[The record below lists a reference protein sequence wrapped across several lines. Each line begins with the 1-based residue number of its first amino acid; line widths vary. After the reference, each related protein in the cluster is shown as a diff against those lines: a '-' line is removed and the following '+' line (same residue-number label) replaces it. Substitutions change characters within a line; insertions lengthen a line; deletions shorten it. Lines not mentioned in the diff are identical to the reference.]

1 MNKFRSIFDK
11 YIKDSVKRKR
21 YMAFLLSLSMLVMFF
36 VPLGLTENADSMTI
50 DSSGGAILTEQL
62 KYAPQLG
69 VDVVNNAKDLSNADE
84 FDAFGTWNNGSLPSE
99 ITGEF
104 FAFDFEVEYR
114 ISGLDIEEN
123 RFTDYTKP
131 HFYFPINVA
140 PEDNEAYTLAYTMA
154 YGTEINDPSY
164 DGIAGHFF
172 IENGYVYITLT
183 EEYINKKLNADD
195 ADGVAKGALN
205 FRGELT
211 ANKRDEDGCI
221 IYVGGKD
228 VHVDLKLPPKQ
239 LGSLTKTGS
248 LVTTGDNA
256 GKEVKWTITLTKDA
270 GFDLNGYY
278 IEDAMFA
285 DSVTIK
291 NNNGKNIGTY
301 DSTNKKVTFNSDE
314 DTTNATSITIEYT
327 STLTNSNIENLL
339 TNGLKNTAYL
349 KDSNGKEEK
358 QDDETIRV
366 NKPSINKTGS
376 TDYSNGEGF
385 NNEIHWDILITN
397 NGKLNLDDY
406 KIEDNM
412 LKNAKNIKVTDYN
425 GNEIAGASIGS
436 DGAISGVGNRDSFR
450 IKYTTDAKK
459 GINENEA
466 ILKYGDLVVSNGKKE
481 IEYKDESSLYTIEK
495 TGSFDKDTRKITWN
509 VKVMGVDGMKIPA
522 DYMLKDEAFSQ
533 MGNLNFVH
541 AYVSSIYD
549 DKAWDINSNPNNYYI
564 HNGNTLTFNQ
574 AITGVEFTYTTDAGD
589 NAGTQKNKVEL
600 DKPGETT
607 PVKSVETSV
616 EVEAKREDT
625 FTKTVVSGGNQN
637 IESNEEK
644 DVTIRWKV
652 TLTSDESFAGK
663 SFNDILNDNGLASE
677 IKNFTVQTRKTENGN
692 YENLDASKYEIT
704 NNDGNGFTI
713 TFKGEDSDYEGIH
726 YIDIYYDTVI
736 TLPAV
741 KDADYTNGRIDYTIQ
756 NNGSGFGTGTGAETG
771 IGRTNPNKSD
781 KSVTIYK
788 TWNSVPN
795 GINDISV
802 YLYTIVGNTRYYVC
816 EENGKHDITTDSSKK
831 KLFTVSNNNGSWN
844 LTIENLPNSREI
856 DGVKFDFSY
865 YVVEDKIGNVNFVDN
880 HFDLGNN
887 GFVMKSESGTS
898 ITNKYYPE
906 KSLSISKT
914 WAGDTGTGDD
924 VKSIT
929 VQIQRRPSG
938 SQDEWANY
946 GDPKTINKGEL
957 TEYSLGSFPTAE
969 YQSNSKS
976 ALEYEYRVIETKITL
991 NNDKEIS
998 ATKVDDNTYR
1008 FIIESDYYEFTAS
1021 KADLGGNKILTNTY
1035 HKLENITITANKEWY
1050 YENNKCDNF
1059 NDLIKAG
1066 ADSNLTSIEFTL
1078 EYTTDNGRTWT
1089 KVEQN
1094 GIENPVTLTDGFASW
1109 KNLLTQKVNEDN
1121 TITVYKYRVRESGFT
1136 TSHRDSDDNSSD
1148 TGKRNI
1154 TGDWIAAS
1162 PNGGYYR
1169 IEGNNQELDKTGT
1182 VTIQNK
1188 YYPPSTIS
1196 IKPEKVW
1203 DDNDLI
1209 KVANSNETDTSRR
1222 PESITFVLQQH
1233 NGTEWVDYTNGRGSG
1248 VTVTLTKASNWVCGY
1263 DISNLPEYWMKKTTN
1278 SEGIISYTQEFYGY
1292 RFVEKSMVVKV
1303 NGVDTTYE
1311 FTPDENGWNAN
1322 TVNAETIRIPLTS
1335 DIEGKYEYT
1344 ITGNIHGKDG
1354 KITNKFNQNIGIE
1367 KYALDYKGNTLKS
1380 IDKTELQKEDSPYK
1394 VTIDGKQYYVFNWM
1408 IDWSGCNNKARSPFV
1423 DYLPEGFELAEASA
1437 DNRGLFVKANT
1448 SIVDLDGSNNFSTYE
1463 CVNALLKDDENN
1475 FLHSKYFVRPWMIW
1489 TSDEINK
1496 MFNEIH
1502 SAVSV
1507 NDKNFWGNWYQSS
1520 YYSYHKS
1527 ENNKENYVMF
1537 NAPNQD
1543 PGYVT
1548 QFLYTT
1554 KVECTYFDDLLEKTG
1569 GNFPVENKV
1578 QVYNQPKPIDDSGN
1592 TSGVDKAPELSDK
1605 TGSATITITAPT
1617 DLIDKDVAETKIPGQ
1632 VKYTID
1638 VNPDAKILGNG
1649 STIKIEDIF
1658 ETTNYELRNNC
1669 QNHTHSGNYIT
1680 DATRKKLV
1688 DVLLNSLTL
1697 YEYDS
1702 NGNRTKLD
1710 SSKYTYVFK
1719 SGTDIADAAAKLELN
1734 VPDGKHIAIEYTYK
1748 LLANENT
1755 PSVVAGCN
1763 STTRQNGK
1771 FPVMSSGMA
1780 LPVGDK
1786 ISMSN
1791 TASLKTDSNSAEKKK
1806 ELNNYE
1812 ITKSSGTIS
1821 TGTIPKIQKV
1831 NIADYTKNN
1840 LQADFLLAMYGEN
1853 EAGVEGWYYATKIE
1867 NKEVTWSSTPNT
1879 IPAGAYT
1886 ISLDGVRPYE
1896 VNLSNSVIYKLIE
1909 VKVPE
1914 DYEGWNIGLRPPE
1927 YKSLII
1933 QYLNDSNPIY
1943 NDVDYSNFLNTFAF
1957 EHYFI
1962 YNASPSSSLV
1972 MKPTSDPRFDTSYVM
1987 QVQTGGTVNVPNNEL
2002 IDIGIEKNW
2011 IESDETGN
2019 KEIILQLYYSTENS
2033 AKMPGDAKIA
2043 TAEELGIM
2051 DTNYTSVKTVKTA
2064 KQDKVWTN
2072 LPNGKGRDPIYY
2084 YVKEVGYKIN
2094 GRLYMLD
2101 TDGNYKTAESYS
2113 VDKTTDRIEVTF
2125 ANPAEKGKY
2134 YPTYIDN
2141 ARDSDGTV
2149 IINNSPVLKLKKL
2162 WTDAENNE
2170 LPADSRKIGTE
2181 EITVEIYGID
2191 ENGTKTTNPLFD
2203 AVTLTR
2209 TEKWV
2214 KDITDL
2220 IPDDLDFSKY
2230 TSFEVK
2236 ETGLPKDIEF
2246 VTSCIFNINNNTGEI
2261 TVTNKNPVSVNA
2273 SVSVNKIWS
2282 DGNDI
2287 HTKDSIE
2294 VTLYQITAEN
2304 AKGLSKNPTAEQ
2316 LSNAKAV
2323 VYKPKDGEENTEVAY
2338 NNPVTLNNDN
2348 NWSHFWSGLPL
2359 DDSDEQSD
2367 GVATEEYVYYVV
2379 ESDIHIDGDTNG
2391 SEANK
2396 YTKKVSLETK
2406 GSNYAYTITN
2416 ERPSITVKKE
2426 WYDEEGNSLVIY
2438 DENGNLAKDDAP
2450 QDKVAV
2456 RIYKEV
2462 LAVPETSLNVYA
2474 VGDSITEGYGLNSNN
2489 GENPYPTII
2498 TETLKGKGFKLGNDS
2513 VYNKGKSQQKIPS
2526 FETNV
2531 PNADMIL
2538 LLGGTNDVHQ
2548 SSDITNDKATVK
2560 EIITTR
2566 MNAEI
2571 KALRNSSGKNLVIFL
2586 GTIPYFHYYD
2596 VVTNWGDGKY
2606 GNLTE
2611 GGNWW
2616 WNKDNFNIS
2625 NKSGL
2630 LTDLSKWETECNAI
2644 INYANEAIKEIADN
2658 DEKIILVD
2666 TCKALANSDGTAA
2679 NSSLYQT
2686 DGCHPN
2692 EQGMIKIA
2700 DTYYAAI
2707 EKYYTVPE
2715 YLDANGKFVR
2725 DANQAKVYDITRDGE
2740 WSTIIDLPSSESKDT
2755 VYYVEEITNLGTNW
2769 EVSYKN
2775 NPKTIL
2781 DSESVI
2787 VQNSYQPSM
2796 TNIEITKEWLND
2808 EDDKS
2813 GRTNLAFRILRATN
2827 PNADEWLEYEAIPDA
2842 SSVKTGDEWTI
2853 KYSNLPVKDAQG
2865 NTYYYKIEE
2874 VALSGYTLVDGNLDT
2889 PQTAQD
2895 NKTLSFNATNTKSTL
2910 ITVKKLW
2917 ADGNDKHIGDR
2928 VTVKLWRTLDPEKV
2942 NGLPLSLMVKPG
2954 GSITMGTNSSQ
2965 TFEINKDDVTIELA
2979 DNNAKLTLEGKTIKS
2994 GSALGTA
3001 KVIVKSA
3008 DGKETV
3014 TIDVEVIPL
3023 NLNVSDKITA
3033 GDNSQTASI
3042 KYMGED
3048 VNADSFESDNPDVL
3062 TIDNDGNIEAKD
3074 IGTAT
3079 ITAEYTANN
3088 GETYTVSKEITVTL
3102 PATFEITSLGPVN
3115 VDSEIPLTVNS
3126 PYGTFT
3132 WSVDDLTGK
3141 AEIVTNPDGSFAL
3154 KGIAEGTVK
3163 VTATRNDGISNS
3175 KTINVEPG
3183 DIPYSLSSNDS
3194 TQDILVGNSKAIE
3207 SVTLKLDFSSWAY
3220 ITIKFDENN
3229 YIKVGYN
3236 GNQNNEFEIG
3246 KGYNEVKTT
3255 NIEYQI
3261 TADGKLVVRFKDDFV
3276 PTSIKLE
3283 NNGGDTKGTVSIK
3296 YASGVATQ
3304 NSETSSYSLRS
3315 NDNIAILA
3323 NEPEVA
3329 EDSRWIKSNDG
3340 REYYDVEIVI
3350 KHSDNWEKVIT
3361 NLPIGKDENQL
3372 YYYWIEEDD
3381 IQNYNAS
3388 YNYNDSFDEHYIS
3401 GASGTVT
3408 IKNTPVT
3415 TFEGIEMPSTGGS
3428 GTTPYTTAGIMI
3440 AGGAVIALTIR
3451 RRKRKTA

>member
-11 YIKDSVKRKR
+11 YIKDSGKRKR

-50 DSSGGAILTEQL
+50 GSPGGAILTEQL
-62 KYAPQLG
+62 KHAPQLG
-69 VDVVNNAKDLSNADE
+69 VDVVSNAKDLSNADE

-104 FAFDFEVEYR
+104 FAFDFEVEYK

-140 PEDNEAYTLAYTMA
+140 TEDNEAYTLAYTMA

-221 IYVGGKD
+221 IDVGNKTID
-228 VHVDLKLPPKQ
+228 VNLKLPPKQ

-256 GKEVKWTITLTKDA
+256 GNEVKWTITLTKDA
-270 GFDLNGYY
+270 GFDLGGYY

-285 DSVTIK
+285 NGVTIK

-327 STLTNSNIENLL
+327 STLTDSNIKDLL
-339 TNGLKNTAYL
+339 TNGLTNIAYL

-397 NGKLNLDDY
+397 NGRLNLDGY

-412 LKNAKNIKVTDYN
+412 LKSAKNIKVTDYN

-450 IKYTTDAKK
+450 IKYTTDATK
-459 GINENEA
+459 GTNKNEA
-466 ILKYGDLVVSNGKKE
+466 ILKYRDLVVSNGKKE

-541 AYVSSIYD
+541 AYVSSMYD

-564 HNGNTLTFNQ
+564 HNGNTLTFKQ

-589 NAGTQKNKVEL
+589 NAGTQNNKVEL
-600 DKPGETT
+600 DKPNETT

-616 EVEAKREDT
+616 KVEAKREDT

-637 IESNEEK
+637 IESNEKK

-652 TLTSDESFAGK
+652 TLTSDGGFAGK

-713 TFKGEDSDYEGIH
+713 TFKGEVSDYEGIH

-741 KDADYTNGRIDYTIQ
+741 KDADYTNGRIDYTIK

-802 YLYTIVGNTRYYVC
+802 YLYTMVGNTRYYVC
-816 EENGKHDITTDSSKK
+816 EDNGKYDITTDSSKK
-831 KLFTVSNNNGSWN
+831 KLFTVDNNNGSWN

-865 YVVEDKIGNVNFVDN
+865 YVVEDKIGNVSFADN
-880 HFDLGNN
+880 HFDLENN

-929 VQIQRRPSG
+929 VQVQRRLQG
-938 SQDEWANY
+938 SSDEWENY
-946 GDPKTINKGEL
+946 NAPKTINKGEL

-1021 KADLGGNKILTNTY
+1021 KADLGGNKILTNIY

-1050 YENNKCDNF
+1050 YENNKCNSF
-1059 NDLIKAG
+1059 NDLIEAG

-1089 KVEQN
+1089 KVEQD
-1094 GIENPVTLTDGFASW
+1094 GVENPVTLTNGFASW
-1109 KNLLTQKVNEDN
+1109 SNLPTQRVNDD

-1136 TSHRDSDDNSSD
+1136 TTHRDNDDNPDD

-1188 YYPPSTIS
+1188 YYPPNTIS
-1196 IKPEKVW
+1196 ITPEKDW

-1233 NGTEWVDYTNGRGSG
+1233 NGTQWVDYTVNNKAI
-1248 VTVTLTKASNWVCGY
+1248 TVTLTKANNWVGY

-1278 SEGIISYTQEFYGY
+1278 SEGRISYTKEFYGY

-1322 TVNAETIRIPLTS
+1322 TVNAETIRIPFTS

-1367 KYALDYKGNTLKS
+1367 KYALDYRGNTLKS

-1437 DNRGLFVKANT
+1437 DNRELFVKANT

-1489 TSDEINK
+1489 TSDESGKN
-1496 MFNEIH
+1496 FNEIH

-1507 NDKNFWGNWYQSS
+1507 NDKNFWENWYQSS

-1578 QVYNQPKPIDDSGN
+1578 QVYNQPNSDF
-1592 TSGVDKAPELSDK
+1592 SGVSEAPELSDK

-1617 DLIDKDVAETKIPGQ
+1617 DLINKDVAETKIPGQ

-1734 VPDGKHIAIEYTYK
+1734 IPDGKHIAIEYTYK

-1831 NIADYTKNN
+1831 NIADYTKND

-1896 VNLSNSVIYKLIE
+1896 INLSSSVIYKLIE

-1933 QYLNDSNPIY
+1933 QYLNDNDPIY

-2094 GRLYMLD
+2094 GQLYMLD

-2113 VDKTTDRIEVTF
+2113 VVKTTNRIEVTF

-2273 SVSVNKIWS
+2273 SVSVNKVWS

-2316 LSNAKAV
+2316 LSNANAV
-2323 VYKPKDGEENTEVAY
+2323 KYKPEVAY

-2367 GVATEEYVYYVV
+2367 GVATKEYVYYVV
-2379 ESDIHIDGDTNG
+2379 ESDIHIDGDTDG
-2391 SEANK
+2391 SKANK

-2438 DENGNLAKDDAP
+2438 DENGNLAKDNAP

-2489 GENPYPTII
+2489 GKDHYPTII

-2513 VYNKGKSQQKIPS
+2513 VYNKGKSQQKIPN

-2560 EIITTR
+2560 KIITTR

-2571 KALRNSSGKNLVIFL
+2571 AALRESSGKNPVIFL

-2596 VVTNWGDGKY
+2596 VATNWGDGKY

-2658 DEKIILVD
+2658 DDKIILVD

-2700 DTYYAAI
+2700 NAYYAAI
-2707 EKYYTVPE
+2707 EKYYTVQE
-2715 YLDANGKFVR
+2715 YLDANSKFVR
-2725 DANQAKVYDITRDGE
+2725 DANQAKVYDITKDGE

-2769 EVSYKN
+2769 KVSYKN

-2827 PNADEWLEYEAIPDA
+2827 PNAKEWLEYEAIPDA
-2842 SSVKTGDEWTI
+2842 SSVKIGDEWTI
-2853 KYSNLPVKDAQG
+2853 KYSNLPVKDTQG

-2895 NKTLSFNATNTKSTL
+2895 NTTLSFNATNTKSTL
-2910 ITVKKLW
+2910 ITVKKFW
-2917 ADGNDKHIGDR
+2917 ADGNDTHINDR
-2928 VTVKLWRTLDPEKV
+2928 VTVRLWRTLDPTKV
-2942 NGLPLSLMVKPG
+2942 DNTLPLSLMVKPS

-2979 DNNAKLTLEGKTIKS
+2979 DNNANLTLDGKIIKS
-2994 GSALGTA
+2994 GSTLGTA

-3023 NLNVSDKITA
+3023 SLEVPDTITA
-3033 GDNSQTASI
+3033 GNNNQTAGI
-3042 KYMGED
+3042 TYMGNGAD
-3048 VNADSFESDNPDVL
+3048 ADSFESDNLDVL
-3062 TIDNDGNIEAKD
+3062 TIDEDGKITAND

-3079 ITAEYTANN
+3079 IIAKYTKD
-3088 GETYTVSKEITVTL
+3088 GVTYTVSKKVTVDYTSDFTLEYNGKVGTETAPVEINTGESIELTPNMNYGEFEFIISNNGSAATAVTS
-3102 PATFEITSLGPVN
+3102 AGKKSVTITAG
-3115 VDSEIPLTVNS
+3115 D
-3126 PYGTFT
+3126 
-3132 WSVDDLTGK
+3132 K
-3141 AEIVTNPDGSFAL
+3141 
-3154 KGIAEGTVK
+3154 EGTVT
-3163 VTATRNDGISNS
+3163 VTARRISDNKTATCVIKVIDAIIISGNVTDQNNS
-3175 KTINVEPG
+3175 ISIYNGAEVLIDTMVLKNITSNHDVYINLNSSVNSG
-3183 DIPYSLSSNDS
+3183 HGFTLGADLSLSSWIADQGLTATSSDGKVTITGFKHTYNG
-3194 TQDILVGNSKAIE
+3194 INFNSFRGKYEI
-3207 SVTLKLDFSSWAY
+3207 TLKDAP
-3220 ITIKFDENN
+3220 
-3229 YIKVGYN
+3229 V
-3236 GNQNNEFEIG
+3236 
-3246 KGYNEVKTT
+3246 
-3255 NIEYQI
+3255 
-3261 TADGKLVVRFKDDFV
+3261 
-3276 PTSIKLE
+3276 LE
-3283 NNGGDTKGTVSIK
+3283 
-3296 YASGVATQ
+3296 A
-3304 NSETSSYSLRS
+3304 SSYSLRS

-3329 EDSRWIKSNDG
+3329 EDSKWKDNGDG
-3340 REYYDVEIVI
+3340 TEYYDVEIVI

-3361 NLPIGKDENQL
+3361 NLPIGKNENQP
-3372 YYYWIEEDD
+3372 YYYWIKEDD
-3381 IQNYNAS
+3381 SIPNYTAR

-3401 GASGTVT
+3401 GTGGTVT
-3408 IKNTPVT
+3408 IKNTPNT

-3440 AGGAVIALTIR
+3440 ASGAVIAITIR

>member
-62 KYAPQLG
+62 KYAPSQELA
-69 VDVVNNAKDLSNADE
+69 DNAIDLSTLGEDFKASIYLNNQCIYSDHGYDINEDMSIVSDTASLAFE
-84 FDAFGTWNNGSLPSE
+84 FDYQVSSLKGNFS
-99 ITGEF
+99 
-104 FAFDFEVEYR
+104 ASD
-114 ISGLDIEEN
+114 
-123 RFTDYTKP
+123 TKP
-131 HFYFPINVA
+131 HFYFPLSINSN
-140 PEDNEAYTLAYTMA
+140 DSTAYDLTCNAALNTPITDETWDSSRY
-154 YGTEINDPSY
+154 
-164 DGIAGHFF
+164 AGYFSV
-172 IENGYVYITLT
+172 IDGYVYITLT
-183 EEYINKKLNADD
+183 QDYINEKLNADD
-195 ADGVAKGALN
+195 ADGIAVGKLDFSGTLK
-205 FRGELT
+205 
-211 ANKRDEDGCI
+211 ANNNDDSGCDMN
-221 IYVGGKD
+221 VGGKN

-256 GKEVKWTITLTKDA
+256 GKEVKWTITLTKDS

-301 DSTNKKVTFNSDE
+301 DSTTKKVTFNSDE

-327 STLTNSNIENLL
+327 STLTDSNIKDLL
-339 TNGLKNTAYL
+339 TDGLTNTAYL

-385 NNEIHWDILITN
+385 NNKIHWDILITN

-412 LKNAKNIKVTDYN
+412 LKSAKNIKVTDYN

-450 IKYTTDAKK
+450 IKYTTDATK
-459 GINENEA
+459 GTNENEA

-509 VKVMGVDGMKIPA
+509 VKVMGVDGMKIPV

-533 MGNLNFVH
+533 MDNLNFVH
-541 AYVSSIYD
+541 AYVSSMYD

-589 NAGTQKNKVEL
+589 NAGTQNNKVEL
-600 DKPGETT
+600 DKPDETT

-616 EVEAKREDT
+616 KVEAKREDT
-625 FTKTVVSGGNQN
+625 FTKTVVYGRNQN
-637 IESNEEK
+637 IESNEKK

-713 TFKGEDSDYEGIH
+713 TFKGEVSDYEGIH

-741 KDADYTNGRIDYTIQ
+741 KDADYTNGRIDYTIK

-1021 KADLGGNKILTNTY
+1021 KADLGGNKILTNIY

-1109 KNLLTQKVNEDN
+1109 KNLPTQKVNEGN
-1121 TITVYKYRVRESGFT
+1121 TITVYKYRIRESGFT
-1136 TSHRDSDDNSSD
+1136 TSYRDSDDNSSD

-1209 KVANSNETDTSRR
+1209 KVANSNETDTNRR

-1233 NGTEWVDYTNGRGSG
+1233 NGTQWVDYTVNNR
-1248 VTVTLTKASNWVCGY
+1248 VITVTLTKANNWVGY

-1278 SEGIISYTQEFYGY
+1278 SEGIISYTKEFYGY
-1292 RFVEKSMVVKV
+1292 RFVEKSITV
-1303 NGVDTTYE
+1303 NNTSYDVTY
-1311 FTPDENGWNAN
+1311 DENGKGVTPNITFSN
-1322 TVNAETIRIPLTS
+1322 GEQ
-1335 DIEGKYEYT
+1335 GKYEVT
-1344 ITGNIHGKDG
+1344 LNGKTV
-1354 KITNKFNQNIGIE
+1354 TNKFESNVGIE
-1367 KYALDYKGNTLKS
+1367 KYSVDSSANKIESIDMEDLKQYKHTLK
-1380 IDKTELQKEDSPYK
+1380 
-1394 VTIDGKQYYVFNWM
+1394 DGTAYYVFNYIVEYTKKGDM
-1408 IDWSGCNNKARSPFV
+1408 YCIDDPLPAI
-1423 DYLPEGFELAEASA
+1423 PEGFSLVEEIDNISYGGQYYGTNGNVTLEAGM
-1437 DNRGLFVKANT
+1437 NPKANIWT
-1448 SIVDLDGSNNFSTYE
+1448 DGKLVDNQSYIIGDGYYASPIHFVIDESNIADGKAEWIGYYGKSTNRTSAFNANNPTQCYYYDAESRKLTIGWIAITNPNATIYCGYSVKIECNKLDEALANGAVSIVNEAERLTKAGESE
-1463 CVNALLKDDENN
+1463 
-1475 FLHSKYFVRPWMIW
+1475 
-1489 TSDEINK
+1489 EIP
-1496 MFNEIH
+1496 
-1502 SAVSV
+1502 VV
-1507 NDKNFWGNWYQSS
+1507 
-1520 YYSYHKS
+1520 S
-1527 ENNKENYVMF
+1527 ENTLVIK
-1537 NAPNQD
+1537 
-1543 PGYVT
+1543 
-1548 QFLYTT
+1548 
-1554 KVECTYFDDLLEKTG
+1554 
-1569 GNFPVENKV
+1569 
-1578 QVYNQPKPIDDSGN
+1578 S
-1592 TSGVDKAPELSDK
+1592 
-1605 TGSATITITAPT
+1605 PT
-1617 DLIDKDVAETKIPGQ
+1617 DLINKDVAETKIPGQ

-1669 QNHTHSGNYIT
+1669 QNHTHSNNYIT

-1831 NIADYTKNN
+1831 NIADYTKND
-1840 LQADFLLAMYGEN
+1840 LRADFLLAMYGEN

-1879 IPAGAYT
+1879 IPVGAYT

-2011 IESDETGN
+2011 IESNETGN

-2220 IPDDLDFSKY
+2220 IPDNLDFSEY

-2304 AKGLSKNPTAEQ
+2304 AKGLSKNPTVEQ
-2316 LSNAKAV
+2316 LLNANAV
-2323 VYKPKDGEENTEVAY
+2323 VYEPATKDDEENTEVAY

-2359 DDSDEQSD
+2359 DDSDEQLD

-2379 ESDIHIDGDTNG
+2379 ESDIHIDGDTDG

-2438 DENGNLAKDDAP
+2438 DENGNLVKDDAP
-2450 QDKVAV
+2450 KDEIAV

-2462 LAVPETSLNVYA
+2462 KAPPVDGLNIVA
-2474 VGDSITEGYGLNSNN
+2474 LGDSITN
-2489 GENPYPTII
+2489 GSYSATTPQVEEANRYPQ
-2498 TETLKGKGFKLGNDS
+2498 KLDS
-2513 VYNKGKSQQKIPS
+2513 KLSFIYSDIDVTVISQGADGESIPS
-2526 FETNV
+2526 FENRLGAINNDTDIV
-2531 PNADMIL
+2531 C
-2538 LLGGTNDVHQ
+2538 LLGGTNDV
-2548 SSDITNDKATVK
+2548 SA
-2560 EIITTR
+2560 
-2566 MNAEI
+2566 
-2571 KALRNSSGKNLVIFL
+2571 SSGMQIDDVDKIHEEMTKRLESLNSKIQDKNTEGKNVVIFI
-2586 GTIPYFHYYD
+2586 GTIPYFNYYD
-2596 VVTNWGDGKY
+2596 INEYDNCTVTHGGSFWFNKASYTSWPNN
-2606 GNLTE
+2606 NLE
-2611 GGNWW
+2611 GHKAWA
-2616 WNKDNFNIS
+2616 KH
-2625 NKSGL
+2625 
-2630 LTDLSKWETECNAI
+2630 CNDI
-2644 INYANEAIKEIADN
+2644 IDEANRAIKDFANKN
-2658 DEKIILVD
+2658 DYIHLVD
-2666 TCKALANSDGTAA
+2666 VNTALSDVK
-2679 NSSLYQT
+2679 SLLI

-2692 EQGMIKIA
+2692 ADGYDAIA
-2700 DTYYAAI
+2700 TAYANAI
-2707 EKYYTVPE
+2707 EEYYTVPE

-2769 EVSYKN
+2769 EISYKN

-2796 TNIEITKEWLND
+2796 TNIEITKKWLND

-2827 PNADEWLEYEAIPDA
+2827 PNAEEWLEYEAIPDA

-2895 NKTLSFNATNTKSTL
+2895 NTTLSFNATNTKSTL
-2910 ITVKKLW
+2910 ITVKKFW
-2917 ADGNDKHIGDR
+2917 ADGNDTHINDR
-2928 VTVKLWRTLDPEKV
+2928 VTVRLWRTLDPTKV
-2942 NGLPLSLMVKPG
+2942 DNALPLSLMVKPS

-2979 DNNAKLTLEGKTIKS
+2979 DNNANLTLEGKTIKS
-2994 GSALGTA
+2994 GSDLGTA

-3023 NLNVSDKITA
+3023 SLEVPDPITA
-3033 GDNSQTASI
+3033 GDNNKTASI
-3042 KYMGED
+3042 KYMDSD
-3048 VNADSFESDNPDVL
+3048 VDADSFESDNLDVL
-3062 TIDNDGNIEAKD
+3062 TIDEDGKITAND

-3079 ITAEYTANN
+3079 IIAKYTKD
-3088 GETYTVSKEITVTL
+3088 GVTYTVSKKVTVDYTSDFTLEYNGKVGTEIAPVEINTGESIELTPNMNYGEFEFTILNNGSAATAVTS
-3102 PATFEITSLGPVN
+3102 AGKKSVTITAG
-3115 VDSEIPLTVNS
+3115 D
-3126 PYGTFT
+3126 
-3132 WSVDDLTGK
+3132 K
-3141 AEIVTNPDGSFAL
+3141 
-3154 KGIAEGTVK
+3154 EGTVT
-3163 VTATRNDGISNS
+3163 VTARRISDNKTAICVIKVIDAIIITGSVKSGEEIQIYNGAEVLIDTMVLKNITLNYAGYIGLKSSVNNGHGFTLNANLSLDLWAADQGLTATSSGGIV
-3175 KTINVEPG
+3175 TITG
-3183 DIPYSLSSNDS
+3183 FKHTYKS
-3194 TQDILVGNSKAIE
+3194 
-3207 SVTLKLDFSSWAY
+3207 
-3220 ITIKFDENN
+3220 IKFDNFTGD
-3229 YIKVGYN
+3229 Y
-3236 GNQNNEFEIG
+3236 EITL
-3246 KGYNEVKTT
+3246 KDAPTT
-3255 NIEYQI
+3255 Q
-3261 TADGKLVVRFKDDFV
+3261 A
-3276 PTSIKLE
+3276 LE
-3283 NNGGDTKGTVSIK
+3283 
-3296 YASGVATQ
+3296 A
-3304 NSETSSYSLRS
+3304 SSYSLRS

-3323 NEPEVA
+3323 NEPEVT
-3329 EDSRWIKSNDG
+3329 EDSKWKDNGDG
-3340 REYYDVEIVI
+3340 TEYYDVEIVI

-3361 NLPIGKDENQL
+3361 NLPIGKNENQP
-3372 YYYWIEEDD
+3372 YYYWIEEDG
-3381 IQNYNAS
+3381 IQNYTAS

-3401 GASGTVT
+3401 GIGGTIT
-3408 IKNTPVT
+3408 IKNTPNT

-3428 GTTPYTTAGIMI
+3428 GTNPYTTAGMMI
-3440 AGGAVIALTIR
+3440 AGGAVITLTIR

>member
-11 YIKDSVKRKR
+11 YIKDSGKRKR

-50 DSSGGAILTEQL
+50 GSPGGAILTEQL
-62 KYAPQLG
+62 KHAPQLG
-69 VDVVNNAKDLSNADE
+69 VDVVSNAKDLSNADE

-104 FAFDFEVEYR
+104 FAFDFEVEYK

-221 IYVGGKD
+221 IDVGNKTID
-228 VHVDLKLPPKQ
+228 VNLKLPPKQ

-248 LVTTGDNA
+248 LVTTGDNT

-327 STLTNSNIENLL
+327 STLTDSNIKDLL
-339 TNGLKNTAYL
+339 TNGLTNTAYL

-412 LKNAKNIKVTDYN
+412 LKSAKNIKVTDYN

-450 IKYTTDAKK
+450 IKYTTDATK
-459 GINENEA
+459 GTNENEA
-466 ILKYGDLVVSNGKKE
+466 ILKYGDLVVSNSKKE

-564 HNGNTLTFNQ
+564 HNGNTLTFKQ

-589 NAGTQKNKVEL
+589 NAGTQNNKVEL
-600 DKPGETT
+600 DKPNETT

-616 EVEAKREDT
+616 KVEAKREDT

-637 IESNEEK
+637 IESNEKK

-652 TLTSDESFAGK
+652 TLTSDGGFAGK
-663 SFNDILNDNGLASE
+663 SFNDILNDNELASE

-713 TFKGEDSDYEGIH
+713 TFKGEASDYEGVH

-741 KDADYTNGRIDYTIQ
+741 KDADYTNGRIDYTIK
-756 NNGSGFGTGTGAETG
+756 NDGSGFGTGTGAETG

-802 YLYTIVGNTRYYVC
+802 YLYTMVGNTRYYVC
-816 EENGKHDITTDSSKK
+816 EDNGKYDITTDSSKK
-831 KLFTVSNNNGSWN
+831 KLFTVDNNNGSWN

-856 DGVKFDFSY
+856 DGVKFNFSY
-865 YVVEDKIGNVNFVDN
+865 YVVEDKIGNVSFADN

-929 VQIQRRPSG
+929 VQVQRRPSG

-1035 HKLENITITANKEWY
+1035 HKLENITITAYKEWY
-1050 YENNKCDNF
+1050 YENNKYDSF

-1094 GIENPVTLTDGFASW
+1094 GVENPVTLTNGSASW
-1109 KNLLTQKVNEDN
+1109 SNLPTQRVNDD

-1136 TSHRDSDDNSSD
+1136 TTHRDNDDNPDD

-1188 YYPPSTIS
+1188 YYPPNTIS
-1196 IKPEKVW
+1196 ITPEKDW

-1233 NGTEWVDYTNGRGSG
+1233 NGTQWVDYTVNNKAI
-1248 VTVTLTKASNWVCGY
+1248 TVTLTKANNWVGY

-1278 SEGIISYTQEFYGY
+1278 SEGRISYTKEFYGY

-1322 TVNAETIRIPLTS
+1322 TVNAETIRIPFTS

-1367 KYALDYKGNTLKS
+1367 KYALDYRGNTLKS
-1380 IDKTELQKEDSPYK
+1380 VDKTELQKEDSPYK

-1408 IDWSGCNNKARSPFV
+1408 IDWSGSNNKARSPFI
-1423 DYLPEGFELAEASA
+1423 DYLPEGFEMIEQT
-1437 DNRGLFVKANT
+1437 GLPDF
-1448 SIVDLDGSNNFSTYE
+1448 
-1463 CVNALLKDDENN
+1463 
-1475 FLHSKYFVRPWMIW
+1475 
-1489 TSDEINK
+1489 
-1496 MFNEIH
+1496 
-1502 SAVSV
+1502 SV
-1507 NDKNFWGNWYQSS
+1507 NNPTGKDNTFVVDDFLRVFFANDTYLKHPRMFWAGGSSSYNNSVESKTESELWQSWYQNN
-1520 YYSYHKS
+1520 YYYY
-1527 ENNKENYVMF
+1527 NKEENCVTF
-1537 NAPNQD
+1537 NAPEQQENFRT
-1543 PGYVT
+1543 VT
-1548 QFLYTT
+1548 VYST

-1569 GNFPVENKV
+1569 GNFPIENKV
-1578 QVYNQPKPIDDSGN
+1578 QVYEQPTERNENGGMAGTDKPTDL
-1592 TSGVDKAPELSDK
+1592 TDK

-1617 DLIDKDVAETKIPGQ
+1617 DLINKDVAETKIPGQ

-1734 VPDGKHIAIEYTYK
+1734 IPDGKHIAIEYTYK

-1831 NIADYTKNN
+1831 NIADYTKND

-1879 IPAGAYT
+1879 IPASAYT

-1933 QYLNDSNPIY
+1933 QYLNDNDPIY

-2094 GRLYMLD
+2094 GQLYMLD

-2113 VDKTTDRIEVTF
+2113 VVKTTNRIEVTF

-2273 SVSVNKIWS
+2273 SVSVNKVWS

-2287 HTKDSIE
+2287 HTKDSIK

-2316 LSNAKAV
+2316 LSNANAV
-2323 VYKPKDGEENTEVAY
+2323 KYKPEVAY

-2367 GVATEEYVYYVV
+2367 GVATKEYVYYVV
-2379 ESDIHIDGDTNG
+2379 ESDIHIDGDTDG
-2391 SEANK
+2391 SKANK

-2456 RIYKEV
+2456 RIYKE
-2462 LAVPETSLNVYA
+2462 AKDVPADGLNIVA
-2474 VGDSITEGYGLNSNN
+2474 LGDSITN
-2489 GENPYPTII
+2489 GSYSATTPQVEEANRYPQ
-2498 TETLKGKGFKLGNDS
+2498 KLDS
-2513 VYNKGKSQQKIPS
+2513 KLSFIYSDIDVTVISQGADGESIPS
-2526 FETNV
+2526 FENRLGAINNDTDIV
-2531 PNADMIL
+2531 C
-2538 LLGGTNDVHQ
+2538 LLGGTNDV
-2548 SSDITNDKATVK
+2548 SA
-2560 EIITTR
+2560 
-2566 MNAEI
+2566 
-2571 KALRNSSGKNLVIFL
+2571 SSGMQIDDVDKIHEEMTKRLESLNSKIQDKNTEGKNVVIFI
-2586 GTIPYFHYYD
+2586 GTIPYFNYYD
-2596 VVTNWGDGKY
+2596 IDEYDNCTVTHGGGFWFNKASYTNWPNN
-2606 GNLTE
+2606 NLE
-2611 GGNWW
+2611 GHKAWA
-2616 WNKDNFNIS
+2616 
-2625 NKSGL
+2625 
-2630 LTDLSKWETECNAI
+2630 EHCNDI
-2644 INYANEAIKEIADN
+2644 IDEANRAIKDFANKN
-2658 DEKIILVD
+2658 DYIHLVD
-2666 TCKALANSDGTAA
+2666 VNTALSDVK
-2679 NSSLYQT
+2679 SLLI

-2692 EQGMIKIA
+2692 ADGYDAIA
-2700 DTYYAAI
+2700 TAYANAI
-2707 EKYYTVPE
+2707 EEYYTVPE

-2769 EVSYKN
+2769 KVSYKN

-2827 PNADEWLEYEAIPDA
+2827 PNAEEWLEYEAIPDA

-2889 PQTAQD
+2889 PQTARD
-2895 NKTLSFNATNTKSTL
+2895 NTTLSFNATNTKSTL
-2910 ITVKKLW
+2910 ITVKKFW
-2917 ADGNDKHIGDR
+2917 ADGNDTHINDR
-2928 VTVKLWRTLDPEKV
+2928 VTVRLWRTLDPTKV
-2942 NGLPLSLMVKPG
+2942 DNTLPLSLMVKPS

-2979 DNNAKLTLEGKTIKS
+2979 NNNANLTLDGKTIKS

-3001 KVIVKSA
+3001 KVMVKSA

-3023 NLNVSDKITA
+3023 SLEVPDTITA
-3033 GDNSQTASI
+3033 GNNNQTAGI
-3042 KYMGED
+3042 TYMGNGAD
-3048 VNADSFESDNPDVL
+3048 ADSFESDNLDVL
-3062 TIDNDGNIEAKD
+3062 TIDEDGKITAND

-3079 ITAEYTANN
+3079 IIAKYTKD
-3088 GETYTVSKEITVTL
+3088 GVTYTVSKKVTVDYTSDFTLEYNGKVGTETAPVEINTGESIELTPNMNYGEFEFTISNNGSAATAVTS
-3102 PATFEITSLGPVN
+3102 AGKKSVTITAG
-3115 VDSEIPLTVNS
+3115 D
-3126 PYGTFT
+3126 
-3132 WSVDDLTGK
+3132 K
-3141 AEIVTNPDGSFAL
+3141 
-3154 KGIAEGTVK
+3154 EGTVT
-3163 VTATRNDGISNS
+3163 VTARRISDNKTATCVIKVIDAIIISGNVTDQNNS
-3175 KTINVEPG
+3175 ISIYNGAEVLIDTMVLKNITSNHDVYINLNSSVNSG
-3183 DIPYSLSSNDS
+3183 HGFTLGADLSLSSWIADQGLTATSSGGTVTITGFKHTYNG
-3194 TQDILVGNSKAIE
+3194 INFNGFRGKYEI
-3207 SVTLKLDFSSWAY
+3207 TLKDA
-3220 ITIKFDENN
+3220 
-3229 YIKVGYN
+3229 
-3236 GNQNNEFEIG
+3236 
-3246 KGYNEVKTT
+3246 
-3255 NIEYQI
+3255 
-3261 TADGKLVVRFKDDFV
+3261 
-3276 PTSIKLE
+3276 P
-3283 NNGGDTKGTVSIK
+3283 
-3296 YASGVATQ
+3296 ATQ
-3304 NSETSSYSLRS
+3304 ALEASSYSLRS

-3329 EDSRWIKSNDG
+3329 EDSKWKDNGDG
-3340 REYYDVEIVI
+3340 TEYYDVEIII

-3361 NLPIGKDENQL
+3361 NLPIGKNENQP
-3372 YYYWIEEDD
+3372 YYYWIEEDG
-3381 IQNYNAS
+3381 IPNYTAS

-3401 GASGTVT
+3401 GTGGTVT

>member
-62 KYAPQLG
+62 KYAPSQELA
-69 VDVVNNAKDLSNADE
+69 NNAIDLSTLGEDFKASIYLNNQCIYSDHGYDINENMSIVSDTASLAFE
-84 FDAFGTWNNGSLPSE
+84 FDYQVSDLKGKFSAS
-99 ITGEF
+99 
-104 FAFDFEVEYR
+104 D
-114 ISGLDIEEN
+114 
-123 RFTDYTKP
+123 TKP
-131 HFYFPINVA
+131 HFYFPLSINSN
-140 PEDNEAYTLAYTMA
+140 DSTAYDLTCNAALNTPITDETWDSSRY
-154 YGTEINDPSY
+154 
-164 DGIAGHFF
+164 AGYFSV
-172 IENGYVYITLT
+172 IDGYVYITLT
-183 EEYINKKLNADD
+183 QDYINEKLNADD
-195 ADGVAKGALN
+195 ADGIAVGKLDFSGTLK
-205 FRGELT
+205 
-211 ANKRDEDGCI
+211 ANNNDDSGCDMN
-221 IYVGGKD
+221 VGGKD
-228 VHVDLKLPPKQ
+228 IHVDLKLPPKQ

-564 HNGNTLTFNQ
+564 HNGNTLTFKQ

-929 VQIQRRPSG
+929 VQVQRRPSG

-1050 YENNKCDNF
+1050 YENNKCDSF

-1078 EYTTDNGRTWT
+1078 EYTIDNGRTWT

-1109 KNLLTQKVNEDN
+1109 KNLPTQKVNEDN

-1233 NGTEWVDYTNGRGSG
+1233 NGTQWVDYTVNNKAI
-1248 VTVTLTKASNWVCGY
+1248 TVTLTKANNWVGY

-1278 SEGIISYTQEFYGY
+1278 SEGIISYTKEFYGY

-1303 NGVDTTYE
+1303 NGVDTNYE
-1311 FTPDENGWNAN
+1311 FTPDENGWHAN
-1322 TVNAETIRIPLTS
+1322 TVNASTPDIDFTD
-1335 DIEGKYEYT
+1335 DIEGRYEYT
-1344 ITGNIHGKDG
+1344 ITGNIHYTNSN
-1354 KITNKFNQNIGIE
+1354 ITNTFTENIGIE
-1367 KYALDYKGNTLKS
+1367 KYSINNSGNKITSLDKDQLKQYKKK
-1380 IDKTELQKEDSPYK
+1380 IDD
-1394 VTIDGKQYYVFNWM
+1394 VDYYVFNYVLEYNKK
-1408 IDWSGCNNKARSPFV
+1408 GNNMAYV
-1423 DYLPEGFELAEASA
+1423 EDTLPEGFTLVETFQPTKAQYSHYGTLDLSLTAGIDPSNIMWASGEKVGDGYYA
-1437 DNRGLFVKANT
+1437 APMFFLIDKVKGN
-1448 SIVDLDGSNNFSTYE
+1448 GN
-1463 CVNALLKDDENN
+1463 DDEYTAYIGYNASLDAVYGNYSGLYYYDGNRKVTFGTIEVTNADCTAYYGYSIKIECSKLEEKLANGNYSITNN
-1475 FLHSKYFVRPWMIW
+1475 ASK
-1489 TSDEINK
+1489 N
-1496 MFNEIH
+1496 
-1502 SAVSV
+1502 
-1507 NDKNFWGNWYQSS
+1507 
-1520 YYSYHKS
+1520 
-1527 ENNKENYVMF
+1527 
-1537 NAPNQD
+1537 NQD
-1543 PGYVT
+1543 
-1548 QFLYTT
+1548 
-1554 KVECTYFDDLLEKTG
+1554 KT
-1569 GNFPVENKV
+1569 P
-1578 QVYNQPKPIDDSGN
+1578 SGQTAKN
-1592 TSGVDKAPELSDK
+1592 
-1605 TGSATITITAPT
+1605 TITIKSPT
-1617 DLIDKDVAETKIPGQ
+1617 DLINKDVAETKIPGQ

-1831 NIADYTKNN
+1831 NIADYTKND

-2101 TDGNYKTAESYS
+2101 TDGNYKIAESYS

-2367 GVATEEYVYYVV
+2367 GVATKEYVYYVV

-2456 RIYKEV
+2456 RIYKETKD
-2462 LAVPETSLNVYA
+2462 VPADGLNIVA
-2474 VGDSITEGYGLNSNN
+2474 LGDSITKGSYSATTQQVEEANRYPQKLDSKLSFIYSDIDVTVISQGAD
-2489 GENPYPTII
+2489 GE
-2498 TETLKGKGFKLGNDS
+2498 S
-2513 VYNKGKSQQKIPS
+2513 IPS
-2526 FETNV
+2526 FENRLGAINNDTDIV
-2531 PNADMIL
+2531 C
-2538 LLGGTNDVHQ
+2538 LLGGTNDV
-2548 SSDITNDKATVK
+2548 SA
-2560 EIITTR
+2560 
-2566 MNAEI
+2566 
-2571 KALRNSSGKNLVIFL
+2571 SSGMRIDDVDKIYEEMTKRLESLNSKIQDKNTEDKNVVIFI
-2586 GTIPYFHYYD
+2586 GTIPYFNYYD
-2596 VVTNWGDGKY
+2596 IDEYDNYTVTHGGGFWFNKASYTNWPNN
-2606 GNLTE
+2606 NLE
-2611 GGNWW
+2611 GHKAWA
-2616 WNKDNFNIS
+2616 
-2625 NKSGL
+2625 
-2630 LTDLSKWETECNAI
+2630 EHCNDI
-2644 INYANEAIKEIADN
+2644 IDEANRAIKDFANNN
-2658 DEKIILVD
+2658 DYIHLVD
-2666 TCKALANSDGTAA
+2666 VNTALSDVK
-2679 NSSLYQT
+2679 SLLI

-2692 EQGMIKIA
+2692 ADGYDAIA
-2700 DTYYAAI
+2700 TAYANAI

-2796 TNIEITKEWLND
+2796 TNIEITKKWLND

-2827 PNADEWLEYEAIPDA
+2827 PNAEEWLEYEAIPDA

-2874 VALSGYTLVDGNLDT
+2874 VALSDYTLVDGNLDT
-2889 PQTAQD
+2889 PQTAKD
-2895 NKTLSFNATNTKSTL
+2895 NTTLSFKATNTKSTL
-2910 ITVKKLW
+2910 ITVKKFW
-2917 ADGNDKHIGDR
+2917 ADGNDTHINDR
-2928 VTVKLWRTLDPEKV
+2928 VTVRLWRTLDQTKV
-2942 NGLPLSLMVKPG
+2942 DNALPLSLMVKPS
-2954 GSITMGTNSSQ
+2954 GSITIGTNSFQ
-2965 TFEINKDDVTIELA
+2965 TFDINKDDVTIELA
-2979 DNNAKLTLEGKTIKS
+2979 DNNANLTLEGKTIKS
-2994 GSALGTA
+2994 GSVLGKA
-3001 KVIVKSA
+3001 KFIVKSA

-3023 NLNVSDKITA
+3023 SLEVPDTITA
-3033 GDNSQTASI
+3033 GNNNQTAII
-3042 KYMGED
+3042 KYMGSNVD
-3048 VNADSFESDNPDVL
+3048 ADSFESDNLGVL
-3062 TIDNDGNIEAKD
+3062 TIDEDGKITAKD

-3079 ITAEYTANN
+3079 IIAKYTKD
-3088 GETYTVSKEITVTL
+3088 GVTYTVSKKVTVDYTSDFTLEYNGEVGTEIAPVEINTGESIELTPNMNYGEFEFTISNNGSAATAVTS
-3102 PATFEITSLGPVN
+3102 AGKKSVTITAG
-3115 VDSEIPLTVNS
+3115 D
-3126 PYGTFT
+3126 
-3132 WSVDDLTGK
+3132 K
-3141 AEIVTNPDGSFAL
+3141 
-3154 KGIAEGTVK
+3154 EGTVT
-3163 VTATRNDGISNS
+3163 VTARRISDN
-3175 KTINVEPG
+3175 KTATCVIKVIDAITGTFNYSQGTSYYFNTEKTNVEIKSIIIKNVKANGLYIEFFDANNSGGQGLAITAGNKDLVANYPNGKFSIKWDGSNLTLTDFTTPYAYIKFHGAITG
-3183 DIPYSLSSNDS
+3183 DYEI
-3194 TQDILVGNSKAIE
+3194 
-3207 SVTLKLDFSSWAY
+3207 TLK
-3220 ITIKFDENN
+3220 NN
-3229 YIKVGYN
+3229 
-3236 GNQNNEFEIG
+3236 
-3246 KGYNEVKTT
+3246 
-3255 NIEYQI
+3255 
-3261 TADGKLVVRFKDDFV
+3261 A
-3276 PTSIKLE
+3276 P
-3283 NNGGDTKGTVSIK
+3283 
-3296 YASGVATQ
+3296 ATQ
-3304 NSETSSYSLRS
+3304 ALEASSYSLRS

-3329 EDSRWIKSNDG
+3329 EDSEWKDNGDG
-3340 REYYDVEIVI
+3340 TEYYDVEIVI

-3361 NLPIGKDENQL
+3361 NLPIGKNENQP
-3372 YYYWIEEDD
+3372 YYYWIEEDG
-3381 IQNYNAS
+3381 IPNYTAS
-3388 YNYNDSFDEHYIS
+3388 YNYNDIFDKHYIS
-3401 GASGTVT
+3401 GTGGTVT

>member
-11 YIKDSVKRKR
+11 YIKDSGKRKR

-50 DSSGGAILTEQL
+50 GSPGGAILTEQL
-62 KYAPQLG
+62 KHAPQLG
-69 VDVVNNAKDLSNADE
+69 VDVVSNAKDLSNADE

-104 FAFDFEVEYR
+104 FAFDFEVEYK

-140 PEDNEAYTLAYTMA
+140 TEDNEAYTLAYTMA

-221 IYVGGKD
+221 IDVGNKTID
-228 VHVDLKLPPKQ
+228 VNLKLPPKQ

-248 LVTTGDNA
+248 LITTGDNT

-327 STLTNSNIENLL
+327 STLTDSNIKDLL
-339 TNGLKNTAYL
+339 TNGLTNTAYL

-397 NGKLNLDDY
+397 NGRLNLDGY

-412 LKNAKNIKVTDYN
+412 LKSAKNIKVTDYN

-450 IKYTTDAKK
+450 IKYTTDATK
-459 GINENEA
+459 GTNENEA

-522 DYMLKDEAFSQ
+522 GYMLKDEAFSQ

-541 AYVSSIYD
+541 AYVSSMYD

-589 NAGTQKNKVEL
+589 NAGTQNNKVEL
-600 DKPGETT
+600 DKPNETT

-616 EVEAKREDT
+616 KVEAKREDT

-637 IESNEEK
+637 IESNEKK

-652 TLTSDESFAGK
+652 TLTSDGGFAGK

-704 NNDGNGFTI
+704 NNDGNGFI
-713 TFKGEDSDYEGIH
+713 IKFKGEASDYEGVH

-736 TLPAV
+736 ILPAV
-741 KDADYTNGRIDYTIQ
+741 KDADYTNGRIDYTIK

-802 YLYTIVGNTRYYVC
+802 YIYTMVGNTRYYVC
-816 EENGKHDITTDSSKK
+816 EDNGKYDITTDSSKK
-831 KLFTVSNNNGSWN
+831 KLFTVDNNNGSWN

-865 YVVEDKIGNVNFVDN
+865 YVVEDKIGNVSFADN

-929 VQIQRRPSG
+929 VQVQRRLQG
-938 SQDEWANY
+938 SSDEWENY
-946 GDPKTINKGEL
+946 NAPKTINKGEL

-1050 YENNKCDNF
+1050 YENNKYNSF
-1059 NDLIKAG
+1059 NDLIEAG

-1094 GIENPVTLTDGFASW
+1094 GVENPVTLTNGFASW
-1109 KNLLTQKVNEDN
+1109 SNLPTQRVNDD

-1136 TSHRDSDDNSSD
+1136 TTHRDNDDNPDD

-1188 YYPPSTIS
+1188 YYPPNTIS
-1196 IKPEKVW
+1196 ITPEKDW

-1209 KVANSNETDTSRR
+1209 KVANSNETNTSRR

-1233 NGTEWVDYTNGRGSG
+1233 NGTQWVDYTVNNKAI
-1248 VTVTLTKASNWVCGY
+1248 TVTLTKANNWVGY

-1278 SEGIISYTQEFYGY
+1278 SEGRISYTKEFYGY

-1322 TVNAETIRIPLTS
+1322 TVNASTPDIDFT
-1335 DIEGKYEYT
+1335 DNIEGRYEYT
-1344 ITGNIHGKDG
+1344 VTGGIHDTYGKE
-1354 KITNKFNQNIGIE
+1354 ITNTFTENIGIE
-1367 KYALDYKGNTLKS
+1367 KYS
-1380 IDKTELQKEDSPYK
+1380 IDNSGSKIKSLDKDQLEQYK
-1394 VTIDGKQYYVFNWM
+1394 KKIGDVDYYVFNYVLEY
-1408 IDWSGCNNKARSPFV
+1408 NKEGNSMAYV
-1423 DYLPEGFELAEASA
+1423 EDTLPEGFTLVETFQPTKEQYAHHGILDLSLTAGIDPSNTMWASGEKVGDGYYAAPMFFLIDKVKGNGNDNEYTAYIGYSNSLDDVYGNYSGLYYYDGNRKVTFGTIDVNNGDCTAYYGYSIKIECSKLEEKLANGNYSITNNAS
-1437 DNRGLFVKANT
+1437 
-1448 SIVDLDGSNNFSTYE
+1448 
-1463 CVNALLKDDENN
+1463 
-1475 FLHSKYFVRPWMIW
+1475 
-1489 TSDEINK
+1489 
-1496 MFNEIH
+1496 
-1502 SAVSV
+1502 
-1507 NDKNFWGNWYQSS
+1507 KN
-1520 YYSYHKS
+1520 
-1527 ENNKENYVMF
+1527 
-1537 NAPNQD
+1537 NQD
-1543 PGYVT
+1543 
-1548 QFLYTT
+1548 
-1554 KVECTYFDDLLEKTG
+1554 KT
-1569 GNFPVENKV
+1569 P
-1578 QVYNQPKPIDDSGN
+1578 SGQTAKN
-1592 TSGVDKAPELSDK
+1592 
-1605 TGSATITITAPT
+1605 TITIKSPT
-1617 DLIDKDVAETKIPGQ
+1617 DLINKDVAETKIPGQ

-1734 VPDGKHIAIEYTYK
+1734 IPDGKHIAIEYTYK

-1831 NIADYTKNN
+1831 NIADYTKND

-1933 QYLNDSNPIY
+1933 QYLNDNDPIY

-2094 GRLYMLD
+2094 GQLYMLD

-2113 VDKTTDRIEVTF
+2113 VVKTTNRIEVTF

-2273 SVSVNKIWS
+2273 SVSVNKVWS

-2316 LSNAKAV
+2316 LSNANAV
-2323 VYKPKDGEENTEVAY
+2323 KYKPEVAY

-2367 GVATEEYVYYVV
+2367 GVATKEYVYYVV
-2379 ESDIHIDGDTNG
+2379 ESDIHIDGDTDG
-2391 SEANK
+2391 SKANK

-2462 LAVPETSLNVYA
+2462 KDVPADGLNIVA
-2474 VGDSITEGYGLNSNN
+2474 LGDSITN
-2489 GENPYPTII
+2489 GSYNAGGTQQVVAENRYPQ
-2498 TETLKGKGFKLGNDS
+2498 KLDS
-2513 VYNKGKSQQKIPS
+2513 KLSFIYSDIDVTVISQGADGESIPS
-2526 FETNV
+2526 FENRLGAINNDTDIV
-2531 PNADMIL
+2531 C
-2538 LLGGTNDVHQ
+2538 LLGGTNDV
-2548 SSDITNDKATVK
+2548 SA
-2560 EIITTR
+2560 
-2566 MNAEI
+2566 
-2571 KALRNSSGKNLVIFL
+2571 SSGMQIDDVDKIHEEMTKRLESLNSKIQDKNTEGKNVVIFI
-2586 GTIPYFHYYD
+2586 GTIPYFDYYN
-2596 VVTNWGDGKY
+2596 VNSYNQTQGSVTHGGGFWFNKASYVDWQN
-2606 GNLTE
+2606 NLE
-2611 GGNWW
+2611 
-2616 WNKDNFNIS
+2616 DYE
-2625 NKSGL
+2625 
-2630 LTDLSKWETECNAI
+2630 KWAEHCNDI
-2644 INYANEAIKEIADN
+2644 IDEANRAIKDFANNN
-2658 DEKIILVD
+2658 DYIHLVD
-2666 TCKALANSDGTAA
+2666 VNTALSDVK
-2679 NSSLYQT
+2679 SLLI

-2692 EQGMIKIA
+2692 ADGYDAIA
-2700 DTYYAAI
+2700 TAYANAI
-2707 EKYYTVPE
+2707 EEYYTVPE

-2755 VYYVEEITNLGTNW
+2755 VYYVDEITNLGTNW
-2769 EVSYKN
+2769 KVSYKN

-2781 DSESVI
+2781 ASESVI

-2827 PNADEWLEYEAIPDA
+2827 PNAEEWLEYEAIPDA

-2895 NKTLSFNATNTKSTL
+2895 NTTLSFNATNTKSTL
-2910 ITVKKLW
+2910 ITVKKFW
-2917 ADGNDKHIGDR
+2917 ADGNDTHINDR
-2928 VTVKLWRTLDPEKV
+2928 VTVRLWRTLDPTKV
-2942 NGLPLSLMVKPG
+2942 DNTLPLSLMVKPS

-2979 DNNAKLTLEGKTIKS
+2979 DNNANLTLEGKTIKS
-2994 GSALGTA
+2994 GSTLGTA

-3023 NLNVSDKITA
+3023 NLEVPDTITA
-3033 GDNSQTASI
+3033 GNNNQTAGI
-3042 KYMGED
+3042 TYMGNGAD
-3048 VNADSFESDNPDVL
+3048 ADSFESDNLDVL
-3062 TIDNDGNIEAKD
+3062 TIDEDGKITAND

-3079 ITAEYTANN
+3079 IIAKYTKD
-3088 GETYTVSKEITVTL
+3088 GVTYTVSKKVTVDYTSDFTLEYNGKVGTETAPVEINTGESIELTPNMNYGEFEFIISNNGSAATAVTS
-3102 PATFEITSLGPVN
+3102 AGKKSVTITAG
-3115 VDSEIPLTVNS
+3115 D
-3126 PYGTFT
+3126 
-3132 WSVDDLTGK
+3132 K
-3141 AEIVTNPDGSFAL
+3141 
-3154 KGIAEGTVK
+3154 EGTVT
-3163 VTATRNDGISNS
+3163 VTARRISDNKTATCVIKVIDAIIISGNVTDQNNS
-3175 KTINVEPG
+3175 ISIYNGAEVLIDTMVLKNITSNHDVYINLNSSVNSG
-3183 DIPYSLSSNDS
+3183 HGFTLGADLSLSSWIADQGLTATSSGGTVTITGFKHTYNG
-3194 TQDILVGNSKAIE
+3194 INFNGFRGKYEI
-3207 SVTLKLDFSSWAY
+3207 TLKDA
-3220 ITIKFDENN
+3220 
-3229 YIKVGYN
+3229 
-3236 GNQNNEFEIG
+3236 
-3246 KGYNEVKTT
+3246 
-3255 NIEYQI
+3255 
-3261 TADGKLVVRFKDDFV
+3261 
-3276 PTSIKLE
+3276 P
-3283 NNGGDTKGTVSIK
+3283 
-3296 YASGVATQ
+3296 ATQ
-3304 NSETSSYSLRS
+3304 ALEASSYSLRS

-3329 EDSRWIKSNDG
+3329 EDSKWKDNGDG
-3340 REYYDVEIVI
+3340 TEYYDVEIII

-3361 NLPIGKDENQL
+3361 NLPIGKDGNQL
-3372 YYYWIEEDD
+3372 YYYWIKEDD
-3381 IQNYNAS
+3381 IQNYTAS

-3401 GASGTVT
+3401 GTGGTVT

-3440 AGGAVIALTIR
+3440 ASGAVIALTIR